1 MNHPTTNL
9 KQQDIPA
16 NIREAESQN
25 LTSVEQ
31 IALKIAYF
39 DGDGVDR
46 WRVHGR
52 REEIETAL
60 KNIGML
66 NADTRSTIT
75 NFIDSCRESM
85 GDISEYYND

>member
-1 MNHPTTNL
+1 MNRTTTNL
-9 KQQDIPA
+9 KQQDIPH
-16 NIREAESQN
+16 NIGEVDSQN
-25 LTSVEQ
+25 LTSIEQ

-39 DGDGVDR
+39 DGQGVDR

>member
-1 MNHPTTNL
+1 MNHTANL
-9 KQQDIPA
+9 KLKDIPT
-16 NIREAESQN
+16 NIREAESQA

-39 DGDGVDR
+39 DGQGVDR

-66 NADTRSTIT
+66 NADTHSAIT

-85 GDISEYYND
+85 GDISEYCND

>member
-1 MNHPTTNL
+1 MNHTANL
-9 KQQDIPA
+9 KLKDIPT
-16 NIREAESQN
+16 NIREAESQA

-39 DGDGVDR
+39 DGEGVDR

-66 NADTRSTIT
+66 NADTSSTIT

-85 GDISEYYND
+85 GDIREYYND

>member
-1 MNHPTTNL
+1 MNRTTTNL
-9 KQQDIPA
+9 KKQNIPH
-16 NIREAESQN
+16 NIREVDSQK
-25 LTSVEQ
+25 LTSIEQ

-39 DGDGVDR
+39 DGQGVDR

>member
-1 MNHPTTNL
+1 MNRTTTNL
-9 KQQDIPA
+9 KKQNIPH
-16 NIREAESQN
+16 NIREVDSQN
-25 LTSVEQ
+25 LTSIEQ

-39 DGDGVDR
+39 DGQGVDR
-46 WRVHGR
+46 WTIHGR

>member
-1 MNHPTTNL
+1 MNHTTANL
-9 KQQDIPA
+9 KLKDIPT

-39 DGDGVDR
+39 DGQGVDR

-66 NADTRSTIT
+66 NADTSSTIT